1 MLDAC
6 SRIDDKTAARDNLYL
21 LVERI
26 RKVKVVNHRSRFL
39 SIPTA
44 LHFASATPLSRNI
57 ARVCQW
63 KESAAQIEQ
72 QFVFRA
78 DRRWFLRNRT
88 LSIIIVIDGCLI
100 IAAVFNQSPILFAQ
114 SPLEERVLSLSLFF
128 YTAPRMIANT
138 LKSSGCFSMDR
149 PCWCLPRRK
158 RAFQEIRARTD
169 SGGMKEWD
177 RKWSIVSL
185 IVEILRRSSK
195 TFICRA
201 LGKSRQGIVEHCRAN
216 SIGDSGVL
224 IN

>member
-88 LSIIIVIDGCLI
+88 LSVIIVIDGCLI
-100 IAAVFNQSPILFAQ
+100 IAAVFNQSPILFA
-114 SPLEERVLSLSLFF
+114 SLSLRSKKEFSLSLSLFF
-128 YTAPRMIANT
+128 FLHDSLHDCEHLEIFGMLLDGSALLMFTEKKNARSKRYARGRIREEWKNETGN
-138 LKSSGCFSMDR
+138 DR
-149 PCWCLPRRK
+149 SCHL
-158 RAFQEIRARTD
+158 
-169 SGGMKEWD
+169 
-177 RKWSIVSL
+177 
-185 IVEILRRSSK
+185 
-195 TFICRA
+195 
-201 LGKSRQGIVEHCRAN
+201 
-216 SIGDSGVL
+216 
-224 IN
+224 